1 MKHAFL
7 KYLIYTIPAA
17 MFFVNA
23 TGSRAADIGGYK
35 VTHGIGI
42 YLGVVPT
49 DLITK
54 HPREHAERTMHE
66 GVPTGKH
73 HHHVMVALFDDK
85 TQDRITDATV
95 TADLAEPGLT
105 ARSKALEPMA
115 IAGALTYGNYFE
127 MRVGALYRISVQV
140 RRPGLAHPVEAEFE
154 YRHHE

>member
-1 MKHAFL
+1 MKNAFL
-7 KYLIYTIPAA
+7 RQLKYIVPAA
-17 MFFVNA
+17 ALIISPGVSLA
-23 TGSRAADIGGYK
+23 GDVGGYK

-95 TADLAEPGLT
+95 TAEVAEPGLA
-105 ARSKALEPMA
+105 ARSKALEPMS

-140 RRPGLAHPVEAEFE
+140 RRPGLAHAVKAEFE